1 MKKAIWRKRLLKRAR
16 KFAKRDVDNLSNK
29 ALLKIVNRHN
39 IANKLRRVF
48 SSLGKR
54 TSFTNSELDSAIVLD
69 DLTTNE
75 LNKLAK
81 KLLIRNY
88 DILSKDQLYYALITT
103 KETPLEDNFIKYMN
117 RDFRND
123 LKLRINHA
131 LFLITKLEN
140 KVTNVQRKEIISE
153 LKKITWKIC

>member
-1 MKKAIWRKRLLKRAR
+1 MRKAISTKKLLKRAR
-16 KFAKRDVDNLSNK
+16 KVAKRDVDNLSNK
-29 ALLKIVNRHN
+29 ALLEIVNRHN

-103 KETPLEDNFIKYMN
+103 KETSLEDKFNNI
-117 RDFRND
+117 
-123 LKLRINHA
+123 
-131 LFLITKLEN
+131 
-140 KVTNVQRKEIISE
+140 
-153 LKKITWKIC
+153 

>member
-1 MKKAIWRKRLLKRAR
+1 M
-16 KFAKRDVDNLSNK
+16 
-29 ALLKIVNRHN
+29 
-39 IANKLRRVF
+39 
-48 SSLGKR
+48 
-54 TSFTNSELDSAIVLD
+54 
-69 DLTTNE
+69 
-75 LNKLAK
+75 
-81 KLLIRNY
+81 
-88 DILSKDQLYYALITT
+88 YYALITT

>member
-1 MKKAIWRKRLLKRAR
+1 M
-16 KFAKRDVDNLSNK
+16 
-29 ALLKIVNRHN
+29 
-39 IANKLRRVF
+39 
-48 SSLGKR
+48 
-54 TSFTNSELDSAIVLD
+54 
-69 DLTTNE
+69 
-75 LNKLAK
+75 
-81 KLLIRNY
+81 
-88 DILSKDQLYYALITT
+88 SKDQLYYALITT

-153 LKKITWKIC
+153 LKKIT

>member
-54 TSFTNSELDSAIVLD
+54 TPFTNFELDSAIVLD
-69 DLTTNE
+69 DWTT
-75 LNKLAK
+75 
-81 KLLIRNY
+81 
-88 DILSKDQLYYALITT
+88 
-103 KETPLEDNFIKYMN
+103 
-117 RDFRND
+117 
-123 LKLRINHA
+123 
-131 LFLITKLEN
+131 
-140 KVTNVQRKEIISE
+140 SE
-153 LKKITWKIC
+153 P

>member
-1 MKKAIWRKRLLKRAR
+1 MRKAISRKKLLKRAR
-16 KFAKRDVDNLSNK
+16 KVAKRDVDNLSNK
-29 ALLKIVNRHN
+29 ALLEIVNRHN
-39 IANKLRRVF
+39 IAIKLRRVF

-103 KETPLEDNFIKYMN
+103 KETPLEDKFNNI
-117 RDFRND
+117 
-123 LKLRINHA
+123 
-131 LFLITKLEN
+131 
-140 KVTNVQRKEIISE
+140 
-153 LKKITWKIC
+153 